1 MLGAHGA
8 VFLRVRGD
16 FLFLEM
22 HFNSETRDGS
32 FDRTARMH
40 SVCFFSFCM
49 ARELQHLLRYIVGDV
64 MYLNAFGQPI
74 MVINSLKTAAKLL
87 DQCATVYFDQPCMI
101 VANEILLEGF
111 VSFI

>member
-1 MLGAHGA
+1 MRSLGLFLVMTKSSHSIIFSESCSQTRQVSWYAFLPLSWPFDMLGAHGA

-49 ARELQHLLRYIVGDV
+49 ARELRRSLRYIVGDV
-64 MYLNAFGQPI
+64 MYL
-74 MVINSLKTAAKLL
+74 
-87 DQCATVYFDQPCMI
+87 
-101 VANEILLEGF
+101 
-111 VSFI
+111 